1 MTLFSGIGTEADSLT
16 SCGGLEPRPPQ
27 RDFFKFMQ
35 KDREG
40 FDSHILRFS
49 ARLVIDGK
57 VDVKRKFVVAYF
69 LSDDNILVTLVPE
82 ENSGTYLLWQ
92 YGLWSFQSGY
102 IKLQRFLPKNQHTQR
117 KFLNFEN
124 WTNGEPQ

>member
-82 ENSGTYLLWQ
+82 ENSGTWLTIVYMRNPTISYNQLKDR
-92 YGLWSFQSGY
+92 QSTIFY
-102 IKLQRFLPKNQHTQR
+102 CILAVCCL
-117 KFLNFEN
+117 
-124 WTNGEPQ
+124 

>member
-1 MTLFSGIGTEADSLT
+1 
-16 SCGGLEPRPPQ
+16 
-27 RDFFKFMQ
+27 MQ

-82 ENSGTYLLWQ
+82 ENSGT
-92 YGLWSFQSGY
+92 
-102 IKLQRFLPKNQHTQR
+102 
-117 KFLNFEN
+117 
-124 WTNGEPQ
+124 

>member
-82 ENSGTYLLWQ
+82 ENSGMYM
-92 YGLWSFQSGY
+92 
-102 IKLQRFLPKNQHTQR
+102 
-117 KFLNFEN
+117 LN
-124 WTNGEPQ
+124 THI

>member
-1 MTLFSGIGTEADSLT
+1 
-16 SCGGLEPRPPQ
+16 
-27 RDFFKFMQ
+27 MQ

-82 ENSGTYLLWQ
+82 ENSGTYL
-92 YGLWSFQSGY
+92 FNIIN
-102 IKLQRFLPKNQHTQR
+102 IKTVAGMDVICLGVACLGVACLGVACLGVACLGVAYPD
-117 KFLNFEN
+117 
-124 WTNGEPQ
+124 

>member
-1 MTLFSGIGTEADSLT
+1 MCIIAYRRILYLTLFSGIGTEADSLT

-82 ENSGTYLLWQ
+82 ENSGTYLS
-92 YGLWSFQSGY
+92 Y
-102 IKLQRFLPKNQHTQR
+102 
-117 KFLNFEN
+117 
-124 WTNGEPQ
+124 